1 MNKPELLAPA
11 GTFEKAKIAFL
22 YGADAVYAGT
32 NKLSLRTRTSME
44 FDDLINTVKLAHSLN
59 KKVYVAMNI
68 YARDDEFELIKEEA
82 GYLEKIGVDG
92 IIVSNGGVLEVVK
105 EYAPNTEIHISTQ
118 ANVTDLNTCNFW
130 YKNGASRVIL
140 ARELSKDEIK
150 YITKNKPNGLTI
162 EMFVHGAICY
172 SYSGRCYMSD
182 YMAGRSANHGDC
194 AQPCRW
200 AYNLYAEEINKPG
213 EMMPVEYDEKGTY
226 IFSSKDLCLIKD
238 IPTLFDIGVDSL
250 KIEGRLKTE
259 FYVANIVHAY
269 RHAIDDYAK
278 DPENW
283 NPEKYFN
290 EVDKART
297 RETSTFY
304 FNEKYN
310 PKVQDYSGKQYNPNY
325 EFAGIVLDTDING
338 ISTIEIRNKLSV
350 GDNLEI
356 MLPETLEPKSMT
368 IEKLY
373 DSETG
378 KEIDTVNPGVKEQKV
393 KVKLPVEVKVGYIIR
408 KYKN

>member
-1 MNKPELLAPA
+1 MKKPELLAPA

-32 NKLSLRTRTSME
+32 TKLSLRTRTTMQ
-44 FDDLINTVKLAHSLN
+44 FDDLINTVRLAHSLN

-68 YARDDEFELIKEEA
+68 YARDNEYDLIKDEA
-82 GYLEKIGVDG
+82 KHLDEIGVDG
-92 IIVSNGGVLEVVK
+92 IIVSDGGIVDVLR

-118 ANVTDLNTCNFW
+118 ANVTSLQACNFW

-150 YITKNKPNGLTI
+150 YITDNKPNGLDI

-200 AYNLYAEEINKPG
+200 AYNLYVEEVNKPG
-213 EMMPVEYDEKGTY
+213 ELLPVECDEKGTY
-226 IFSSKDLCLIKD
+226 IFSSKDMCLVKE
-238 IPTLFDIGVDSL
+238 IPELFNMNVDSL

-259 FYVANIVHAY
+259 FYLANVVHAY
-269 RHAIDDYAK
+269 RHALDDYEK

-283 NPEKYFN
+283 NYEKYFA
-290 EVDKART
+290 ELDKART
-297 RETSTFY
+297 RGTTTFF
-304 FNEKYN
+304 FNDKENKDT
-310 PKVQDYSGKQYNPNY
+310 QDYEGKQYNPNY
-325 EFAGIVLDTDING
+325 EFGGMVVSTDING
-338 ISTIEIRNKLSV
+338 ISTVEIRNKLSV
-350 GDNLEI
+350 GDSLEI
-356 MLPETLEPKSMT
+356 VLPDKLEPVEMV
-368 IEKLY
+368 IDKLF
-373 DSETG
+373 DAETG
-378 KEIDTVNPGVKEQKV
+378 EEIATVNPGVKEQKV
-393 KVKLPVEVKVGYIIR
+393 KFKIPAEVKAGYVIR
-408 KYKN
+408 RKK